1 MAAMMLDHCAING
14 EIGSGKTS
22 VAKVLGQASGREVV
36 NAGRILRDTAAAL
49 GVTALEA
56 NRMAERDEELDTRI
70 DRTLLELGQSK
81 PSLIFDSRVAWYIL
95 PSAFKVHLIV
105 DPDIA
110 ARRLLA
116 GRDSRVEKYRS
127 VEEAKRSAEERYQ
140 SERRR
145 FYHRHGIDIAL
156 LRNYDLVLDTSD
168 AEPASIA
175 AEIQVAWA
183 ARRSEYPLRVSPRRV
198 RQFQEPVDVPA
209 PGAAAEA
216 SGRSPAII
224 YSRPNL
230 FARQMEPLDQALR
243 HGELLVPALLA
254 DEDHGANPSLTAA
267 E

>member
-1 MAAMMLDHCAING
+1 MLDHCAING

-22 VAKVLGQASGREVV
+22 VAKILGQASGREIVS
-36 NAGRILRDTAAAL
+36 AGSILRDAAAAL
-49 GVTALEA
+49 GVTALEV
-56 NRMAERDEELDTRI
+56 NRMAERDEELDTQI
-70 DRTLLELGQSK
+70 DRVLLELGTANT
-81 PSLIFDSRVAWYIL
+81 SLIFDSRVAWYIL

-116 GRDSRVEKYRS
+116 GRDSKVEKYRS

-145 FYHRHGIDIAL
+145 FHRRHGIDIAR

-168 AEPASIA
+168 AAPASIA
-175 AEIQVAWA
+175 AEIQTAWT
-183 ARRSEYPLRVSPRRV
+183 ARQAEYPLRVSPRRV
-198 RQFQEPVDVPA
+198 RQLPGLADVSA
-209 PGAAAEA
+209 PDSVAEG
-216 SGRSPAII
+216 SGCYAAII

-230 FARQMEPLDQALR
+230 FARQMGPVNQALR
-243 HGELLVPALLA
+243 QGESLVPALLA
-254 DEDHGANPSLTAA
+254 GEDHSAHPALTAA